1 MVWNCLVC
9 EGDLGEPVEQNSRP
23 IEVKHAREIGFT
35 ATLLTV
41 IGLTL
46 TAAGAQA
53 APTQTSVAISIP
65 AEVSTFRLNVSG
77 LLQSFYSTYGSR
89 LSQSERTQMSGLI
102 NQVDQ
107 VLGTLYR
114 QSTVSA
120 KLARTNAPMVKQRQA
135 AATVAKT
142 YDTAF
147 ANSNASME
155 KLQPIIAPKLSLF
168 EALSAKSDLDQSQQ
182 EFEDLGIRIHQ
193 AAR

>member
-1 MVWNCLVC
+1 
-9 EGDLGEPVEQNSRP
+9 
-23 IEVKHAREIGFT
+23 
-35 ATLLTV
+35 
-41 IGLTL
+41 
-46 TAAGAQA
+46 
-53 APTQTSVAISIP
+53 
-65 AEVSTFRLNVSG
+65 
-77 LLQSFYSTYGSR
+77 
-89 LSQSERTQMSGLI
+89 MSGLI
-102 NQVDQ
+102 DQVDQ

-155 KLQPIIAPKLSLF
+155 KLQPMIAPKLSLF

>member
-1 MVWNCLVC
+1 MKQAW
-9 EGDLGEPVEQNSRP
+9 
-23 IEVKHAREIGFT
+23 KIGFA
-35 ATLLTV
+35 ATLATV
-41 IGLTL
+41 IGLGLMTS
-46 TAAGAQA
+46 GAQA
-53 APTQTSVAISIP
+53 APTKTSTAIAIP
-65 AEVSTFRLNVSG
+65 GEVSTFRVNVSE
-77 LLQSFYSTYGSR
+77 LLHSFYSTYGSR
-89 LSQSERTQMSGLI
+89 LSQSEKTQMSGLI
-102 NQVDQ
+102 DQVDQ

>member
-1 MVWNCLVC
+1 MKQAW
-9 EGDLGEPVEQNSRP
+9 
-23 IEVKHAREIGFT
+23 KIGFA
-35 ATLLTV
+35 ATLATV
-41 IGLTL
+41 IGLGLMTS
-46 TAAGAQA
+46 GAQA
-53 APTQTSVAISIP
+53 APTKTSTAIAIP
-65 AEVSTFRLNVSG
+65 AEVSTFRVNVSE
-77 LLQSFYSTYGSR
+77 LLHSFYSTYGSR
-89 LSQSERTQMSGLI
+89 LSQSEKTQMSGLI
-102 NQVDQ
+102 DQVDQ